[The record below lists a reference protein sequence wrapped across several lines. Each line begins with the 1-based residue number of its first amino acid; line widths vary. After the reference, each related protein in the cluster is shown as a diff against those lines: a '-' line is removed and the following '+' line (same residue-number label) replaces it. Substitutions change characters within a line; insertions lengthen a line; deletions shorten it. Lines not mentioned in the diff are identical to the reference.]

1 MTPVASRYTHADLK
15 CSLSIHR
22 VCGYD
27 TESDLICQEKRKCS
41 GATLLCHETIGVRII
56 KKGLLDLSMTSNPEK
71 HGSALIVDD
80 DAAILTAFSLLLK
93 PHLRLVE
100 TERDPHNIEKR
111 LKTISHDVIFLDMNF
126 AKGSTTG
133 EEGFLWLN
141 RILKIDPTAI
151 VILITAY
158 GDIETA
164 VRAIKEGATDF
175 VVKPWQN
182 EKILATLS
190 SALKLRESQVELA
203 ASRNREKVLSADLDQ
218 PFHEIIGKSTAMLQ
232 IFETIR
238 KVAGTEAN
246 ILILGENGTGKELVA
261 RAIHRFSM
269 RAESSFIAVDMGAIS
284 ETLFESELFGH
295 EKGAFTGASNDRM
308 GRFEIASRGTLF
320 LDEIG
325 NLPFSLQA
333 KLLAVVE
340 RREIT
345 RVGSDRP
352 RPIDIRLIT
361 ATNMPIHE
369 MVAQKKF
376 REDLLY
382 RINTVEI
389 NLPPLSH
396 RVEDIPLLVEH
407 FVQLYGRKYQKPGIR
422 VSPESMRVLSEY
434 QWPGNV
440 RELQHVIERAVI
452 LSESDSL
459 HPEEMILKPAA
470 AAHPDNAADHSLDEI
485 EKKHVEM
492 MIKKHDGNVTEAA
505 KELGLTRTALYRRI
519 KKYGI

>member
-1 MTPVASRYTHADLK
+1 MNQVN
-15 CSLSIHR
+15 
-22 VCGYD
+22 
-27 TESDLICQEKRKCS
+27 QNS
-41 GATLLCHETIGVRII
+41 GSV
-56 KKGLLDLSMTSNPEK
+56 
-71 HGSALIVDD
+71 LIVDD
-80 DAAILTAFSLLLK
+80 DAAILTAFNLLLK

-111 LKTISHDVIFLDMNF
+111 LKSTSYDVIFLDMNF

-133 EEGFLWLN
+133 EEGFQWLN
-141 RILKIDPTAI
+141 RILRVDPAAV

-190 SALKLRESQVELA
+190 SALKLRKSQVELEA
-203 ASRNREKVLSADLDQ
+203 LRNREKMLSADLDQ
-218 PFHEIIGKSTAMLQ
+218 PFQDIVGKSDAMLQ
-232 IFETIR
+232 IFETIK
-238 KVAGTEAN
+238 KVAATEAN

-261 RAIHRFSM
+261 RAIHRFSD
-269 RAESSFIAVDMGAIS
+269 RAGNPFIAVDMGAIS

-295 EKGAFTGASNDRM
+295 EKGAFTGATNERT

-325 NLPFSLQA
+325 NLSFPLQA
-333 KLLAVVE
+333 KLLAAVE
-340 RREIT
+340 RREIM
-345 RVGSDRP
+345 RVGSDKS

-369 MVAQKKF
+369 MVVQRKF

-389 NLPPLSH
+389 NLPPLRDRSD
-396 RVEDIPLLVEH
+396 DIPLLVEH
-407 FVQLYGRKYQKPGIR
+407 FMRLYGRKYQKPGIH
-422 VSPESMRVLSEY
+422 VSPESMKSLVGY
-434 QWPGNV
+434 HWPGNV
-440 RELQHVIERAVI
+440 RELQHIIERAVI
-452 LSESDSL
+452 LSDSDAIR
-459 HPEEMILKPAA
+459 PEEMLSRPSPLPSGGHVAPDYSLDVVEKRHIETILKK
-470 AAHPDNAADHSLDEI
+470 HS
-485 EKKHVEM
+485 
-492 MIKKHDGNVTEAA
+492 GSVTEAA

-519 KKYGI
+519 RKYGI

>member
-1 MTPVASRYTHADLK
+1 MNQVN
-15 CSLSIHR
+15 
-22 VCGYD
+22 
-27 TESDLICQEKRKCS
+27 QNS
-41 GATLLCHETIGVRII
+41 GSV
-56 KKGLLDLSMTSNPEK
+56 
-71 HGSALIVDD
+71 LIVDD
-80 DAAILTAFSLLLK
+80 DAAILTAFNLLLK

-111 LKTISHDVIFLDMNF
+111 LRSTSYDVIFLDMNF

-133 EEGFLWLN
+133 EEGFHWLN
-141 RILKIDPTAI
+141 RILKVDPAAV

-190 SALKLRESQVELA
+190 SALRLRKSQVELA
-203 ASRNREKVLSADLDQ
+203 ALRKREKLLSEDLDQ
-218 PFHEIIGKSTAMLQ
+218 PFQDIVGKSDAMLQ
-232 IFETIR
+232 IFETIK

-261 RAIHRFSM
+261 RAIHRFSS
-269 RAESSFIAVDMGAIS
+269 RAENPFIAVDMGAIS

-295 EKGAFTGASNDRM
+295 EKGAFTGATNERT
-308 GRFEIASRGTLF
+308 GRFEIASLGTLF

-325 NLPFSLQA
+325 NLSFPLQA
-333 KLLAVVE
+333 KLLAAVE
-340 RREIT
+340 RREIM
-345 RVGSDRP
+345 RVGSDKS
-352 RPIDIRLIT
+352 RPIDIRLIS

-369 MVAQKKF
+369 MVLQKKF

-389 NLPPLSH
+389 NLPPLRDRSD
-396 RVEDIPLLVEH
+396 DIPLLVEH
-407 FVQLYGRKYQKPGIR
+407 FMRTYGRKYQKSGML
-422 VSPESMRVLSEY
+422 VSPESMKALIRY
-434 QWPGNV
+434 HWPGNV

-452 LSESDSL
+452 LSDSDAIR
-459 HPEEMILKPAA
+459 PEEMLSKMSAA
-470 AAHPDNAADHSLDEI
+470 PVGENVSVNHSLDQV
-485 EKKHVEM
+485 EKKHIET
-492 MIKKHDGNVTEAA
+492 ILKRHGGSVTEAA

-519 KKYGI
+519 RKYGI

>member
-1 MTPVASRYTHADLK
+1 MPDPEA
-15 CSLSIHR
+15 
-22 VCGYD
+22 
-27 TESDLICQEKRKCS
+27 
-41 GATLLCHETIGVRII
+41 VRFIWG
-56 KKGLLDLSMTSNPEK
+56 GLLDLCMATDFQK

-80 DAAILTAFSLLLK
+80 DAAILTAFNLLLK
-93 PHLRLVE
+93 PHLRLVD
-100 TERDPHNIEKR
+100 TERDPNNIEKR
-111 LKTISHDVIFLDMNF
+111 LKTISYDVIFLDMNF
-126 AKGSTTG
+126 AKGVTTG
-133 EEGFLWLN
+133 EEGFKWLN
-141 RILKIDPTAI
+141 RILKVDPDAV

-190 SALKLRESQVELA
+190 SALRLRASQVELA
-203 ASRNREKVLSADLDQ
+203 AARNREKLLSADMDQ
-218 PFHEIIGKSTAMLQ
+218 PFHDIVGKSEAMQ
-232 IFETIR
+232 DIFETIK
-238 KVAGTEAN
+238 KVAGTDAN

-261 RAIHRFSM
+261 RAIHRFSS

-295 EKGAFTGASNDRM
+295 EKGAFTGATNDRM
-308 GRFEIASRGTLF
+308 GRFEIASKGTLF

-325 NLPFSLQA
+325 NLSLSLQA

-345 RVGSDRP
+345 RVGSGRP

-369 MVAQKKF
+369 MVVQKKF

-389 NLPPLSH
+389 NLPPL
-396 RVEDIPLLVEH
+396 RDRPEDLPLMVDH
-407 FVQLYGRKYQKPGIR
+407 FVKIYGRKYQKPEIL
-422 VSPESMRVLSEY
+422 VSPESMKVLRGY
-434 QWPGNV
+434 HWPGNV

-452 LSESDSL
+452 LSDSNTL
-459 HPEEMILKPAA
+459 RPEEMIFRRTFPSVNEA
-470 AAHPDNAADHSLDEI
+470 PEDYSLDEI
-485 EKKHVEM
+485 EKRHIQTT
-492 MIKKHDGNVTEAA
+492 IKKHAGNMTEAA

-519 KKYGI
+519 KKHGI